1 MSIRIPSLVSATLL
15 AAALSAPT
23 LAQTPAAAPAAAPAA
38 PAAASNDPIVQ
49 GRALKREAN
58 KVFAN
63 ALLKAHS
70 ERSAKVNAA
79 IETAIKEANEKGK
92 DPLVAKR
99 DAEAK
104 ANKATQ
110 AEWDAAVKK
119 ALAERK
125 AAVAEADKKF

>member
-1 MSIRIPSLVSATLL
+1 MNNRITSVLSATLL
-15 AAALSAPT
+15 AAALSAPA
-23 LAQTPAAAPAAAPAA
+23 LAQTPAAAPAA

-49 GRALKREAN
+49 GRAIKREAN
-58 KVFAN
+58 KAFAM

-79 IETAIKEANEKGK
+79 IEAAIKEADEKGK

-119 ALAERK
+119 ASAERK
-125 AAVAEADKKF
+125 VAVAEADKKFKAAR